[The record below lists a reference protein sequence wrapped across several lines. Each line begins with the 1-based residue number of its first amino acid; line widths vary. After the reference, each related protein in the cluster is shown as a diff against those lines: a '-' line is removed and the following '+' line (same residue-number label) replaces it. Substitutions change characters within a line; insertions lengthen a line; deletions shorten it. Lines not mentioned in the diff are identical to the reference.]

1 MNAAR
6 RKRKSSPLSSVL
18 APFRHTAG
26 QRALIILAILVA
38 VPIGAIYAWQRWG
51 DRITKGPEYLLT
63 PESFEITVNQPAWIK
78 SDVRQDVV
86 RDGSLNEL
94 SIRDKQLLH
103 KVEQAFLMHNWVEKV
118 IRVNKYYPARVVVE
132 LTYRKPVAMVEV
144 WTPKHGDCLLPV
156 DINGVLLPSEDF
168 VDKDGNAS
176 AEARDYPRV
185 FVPDA
190 MPTGMAGSAW
200 GDQRVAGAARIAAV
214 FEGHWKKLGLYRIAA
229 SRTDSADGSIQTP
242 IYELFT
248 KNGVR
253 VIWGEAPATDN
264 MVAAKAALAKVARL
278 AKYVE
283 SNGPLES
290 MTESTDIDLRGRP
303 ETDPHTALLPSRSSR
318 GANVTNH

>member
-18 APFRHTAG
+18 TLFRHTTG

-38 VPIGAIYAWQRWG
+38 VPVGAIYAWQRWG

-63 PESFEITVNQPAWIK
+63 PENIEITTDKPGWIK
-78 SDVRQDVV
+78 SDIRAEVI
-86 RDGSLNEL
+86 RDGSLANL
-94 SIRDKQLLH
+94 SILRVSVDEI
-103 KVEQAFLMHNWVEKV
+103 EQAFAMHNWVEEV
-118 IRVNKYYPARVVVE
+118 TRVNKYYPARVVVE

-144 WTPKHGDCLLPV
+144 WSPKNGDGLLPI
-156 DINGVLLPSEDF
+156 DINGVLLPPEDF
-168 VDKDGNAS
+168 VDKDGNAV
-176 AEARDYPRV
+176 AGAGEYPRI
-185 FVPDA
+185 FLPDA
-190 MPTGMAGSAW
+190 MPTGMVGSAW
-200 GDQRVAGAARIAAV
+200 GDHRVAGAARIAAV

-229 SRTDSADGSIQTP
+229 NQADSAAGSAQTP
-242 IYELFT
+242 IYQLFT

-253 VIWGEAPATDN
+253 VIWGEAPAVDN
-264 MVAAKAALAKVARL
+264 MVEAKAALAKVARL

-318 GANVTNH
+318 RAIVTSH